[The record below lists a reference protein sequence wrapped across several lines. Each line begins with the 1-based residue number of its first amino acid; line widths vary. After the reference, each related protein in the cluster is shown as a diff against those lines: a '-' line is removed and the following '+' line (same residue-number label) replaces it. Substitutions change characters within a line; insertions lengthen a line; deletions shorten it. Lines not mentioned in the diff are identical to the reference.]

1 MTYFKMKKLH
11 LIGMTLV
18 MALVVCSC
26 FAISSCEDTI
36 PFRYKPYPP
45 DSLATR
51 QIPHAFF
58 IVNGMVQDS
67 LTQEHIPDLP
77 IALRSEE
84 AVLTNEEGEFSAH
97 TVAFP
102 TSQEF
107 RLLINP
113 YGENHNPMYAPE
125 TLYIHFILPTF
136 QLSQDDIL
144 EYGSYFFGSTYTT
157 VTKTLT
163 PLVYE

>member
-1 MTYFKMKKLH
+1 M
-11 LIGMTLV
+11 ILV
-18 MALVVCSC
+18 MV
-26 FAISSCEDTI
+26 FATWSCEDTI
-36 PFRYKPYPP
+36 PFRYKPSQP

-58 IVNGMVQDS
+58 IVNGTILDS
-67 LTQEHIPDLP
+67 VTQESIPDLP
-77 IALRSEE
+77 ITLRSEE
-84 AVLTNEEGEFSAH
+84 PLLTDEEGAFSVQ

-107 RLLINP
+107 CLLINP
-113 YGENHNPMYAPE
+113 YGEHYNPLYTPE
-125 TLYIHFILPTF
+125 TLYIHFVLPTF
-136 QLSQDDIL
+136 RLTQDDIL
-144 EYGSYFFGSTYTT
+144 EYGSYFFGSTYMT